1 MRLELKSILICP
13 SGSVELRASVLQAKG
28 RWFESGLNH
37 HNFLWKGNIIIMKKI
52 FIDAPL
58 DYVTGHLRYGHLEG
72 IVEMTDEEFERFKE
86 DPINFFYDNEYE
98 CNRLDLIIDDFEV
111 DDRGPIN
118 EVNWEERS

>member
-1 MRLELKSILICP
+1 
-13 SGSVELRASVLQAKG
+13 
-28 RWFESGLNH
+28 
-37 HNFLWKGNIIIMKKI
+37 MKKI

-58 DYVTGHLRYGHLEG
+58 DYVAGHLRYGHLEG

-118 EVNWEERS
+118 EVNWEERA